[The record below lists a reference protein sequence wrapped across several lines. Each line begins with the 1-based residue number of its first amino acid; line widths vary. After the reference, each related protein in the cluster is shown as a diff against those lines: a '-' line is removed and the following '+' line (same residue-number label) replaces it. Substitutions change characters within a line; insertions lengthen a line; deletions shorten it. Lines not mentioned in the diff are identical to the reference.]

1 MVRRRTEEE
10 GGEEESKEVEVFES
24 IEDIPGIGP
33 STAAKL
39 RELGY
44 TTVEALATATVNELV
59 SGGIPDKTAA
69 KIISLAR
76 SSIEVK
82 FVSALDILKQ
92 REHIQKLT
100 TGSKKLDALLGGG
113 LETMT
118 ITEFFGEYGTG
129 KSQIS
134 HQLAVNVQLPVEKGG
149 LNGNVV
155 YIDTENSFRPE
166 RIVAMAKYLKL
177 DPIKTV
183 ENITVAEA
191 FNSDHQILI
200 AERLDEVVKSKKV
213 KLVIVDSL
221 TTHFRSEYLGRE
233 SLVKRQQKLN
243 AHLHRLERLSKAFNL
258 VIVVTNQVMAK
269 PDEIFGMGAYPVG
282 GHILA
287 HRSHTRIYLRK
298 ARGEQGLR
306 VARLIVSLDRPE
318 GECLFKI
325 TESGIT
331 DVEEEAY
338 GEED

>member
-1 MVRRRTEEE
+1 MVRKKMEEEEE
-10 GGEEESKEVEVFES
+10 GGNGSVFES

-44 TTVEALATATVNELV
+44 TTVEALATATINELV
-59 SGGIPDKTAA
+59 GGGIPDKTAA
-69 KIISLAR
+69 KIISSAR
-76 SSIEVK
+76 SGIEVK
-82 FVSALDILKQ
+82 FVSALEILKQ
-92 REHIQKLT
+92 REHIQKLA
-100 TGSKKLDALLGGG
+100 TGSKKLDSLLGGG

-118 ITEFFGEYGTG
+118 ITEFFGEFGTG

-134 HQLAVNVQLPVEKGG
+134 HQLAVNVQLPVERGG
-149 LNGNVV
+149 LNGTAV
-155 YIDTENSFRPE
+155 YVDSENSFRPE
-166 RIVAMAKYLKL
+166 RVVSMAKYLGL
-177 DPIKTV
+177 DPVKTV
-183 ENITVAEA
+183 ENIVIAEA

-200 AERLDEVVKSKKV
+200 VERLDEIIKRRNV

-258 VIVVTNQVMAK
+258 AILVTNQVMSK
-269 PDEIFGMGAYPVG
+269 PDEIFGLGAYPVG

-287 HRSHTRIYLRK
+287 HRSHTRVYLRK

-325 TESGIT
+325 TENGIT
-331 DVEEEAY
+331 DVEEEY
-338 GEED
+338 TEDEG

>member
-1 MVRRRTEEE
+1 MVRRKVEEE
-10 GGEEESKEVEVFES
+10 GEEEEETREVKVFES
-24 IEDIPGIGP
+24 VEDIPGIGP

-59 SGGIPDKTAA
+59 GGGIPDKTAA

-76 SSIEVK
+76 SSFEVK
-82 FVSALDILKQ
+82 FISALDILKQ
-92 REHIQKLT
+92 REHVQKLT
-100 TGSKKLDALLGGG
+100 TGSKKLDSLLGGG

-134 HQLAVNVQLPVEKGG
+134 HQLAVNVQLPAENGG
-149 LNGNVV
+149 LNGNAIYV
-155 YIDTENSFRPE
+155 DTENSFRPE
-166 RIVAMAKYLKL
+166 RIVTMAKFLNM

-200 AERLDEVVKSKKV
+200 VERLDEVIKSRDV
-213 KLVIVDSL
+213 KLIIVDSL

-233 SLVKRQQKLN
+233 NLVKRQQKLN

-258 VIVVTNQVMAK
+258 AILVTNQVMSK
-269 PDEIFGMGAYPVG
+269 PDEIFGLGAYPIG

-287 HRSHTRIYLRK
+287 HRSHTRLYLRK

-325 TESGIT
+325 TENGII
-331 DVEEEAY
+331 DVEEEA
-338 GEED
+338 

>member
-1 MVRRRTEEE
+1 MVRKKVDEEE
-10 GGEEESKEVEVFES
+10 GGEEETKEVFES
-24 IEDIPGIGP
+24 VEDIPGIGP

-59 SGGIPDKTAA
+59 GGGIPDKTAA

-76 SSIEVK
+76 SSFEVK
-82 FVSALDILKQ
+82 FISALDILKQ

-100 TGSKKLDALLGGG
+100 TGSKKLDSLLGGG

-134 HQLAVNVQLPVEKGG
+134 HQLAVNVQLPAEKGG
-149 LNGNVV
+149 LNGNAIYV
-155 YIDTENSFRPE
+155 DTENSFRPE
-166 RIVAMAKYLKL
+166 RIVAMAKFLNL
-177 DPIKTV
+177 DPMKTV

-200 AERLDEVVKSKKV
+200 VERLDEVVKSRNV
-213 KLVIVDSL
+213 KLIIVDSL

-258 VIVVTNQVMAK
+258 ALLVTNQVMSK
-269 PDEIFGMGAYPVG
+269 PDEIFGLGAYPIG

-287 HRSHTRIYLRK
+287 HRSHTRVYLRK

-325 TESGIT
+325 TENGII

-338 GEED
+338 SSE

>member
-1 MVRRRTEEE
+1 MVRRKVEEE
-10 GGEEESKEVEVFES
+10 GEEEETREVKVFES
-24 IEDIPGIGP
+24 VEDIPGIGP

-59 SGGIPDKTAA
+59 GGGIPDKTAA

-76 SSIEVK
+76 SSFEVK
-82 FVSALDILKQ
+82 FISALDILKQ
-92 REHIQKLT
+92 REHVQKLT
-100 TGSKKLDALLGGG
+100 TGSKKLDSLLGGG

-134 HQLAVNVQLPVEKGG
+134 HQLAVNVQLPAENGG
-149 LNGNVV
+149 LNGNAIYV
-155 YIDTENSFRPE
+155 DTENSFRPE
-166 RIVAMAKYLKL
+166 RIVTMAKFLNM

-200 AERLDEVVKSKKV
+200 VERLDEVIKSRDV
-213 KLVIVDSL
+213 KLIIVDSL

-233 SLVKRQQKLN
+233 NLVKRQQKLN

-258 VIVVTNQVMAK
+258 AILVTNQVMSK
-269 PDEIFGMGAYPVG
+269 PDEIFGLGAYPIG

-287 HRSHTRIYLRK
+287 HRSHTRLYLRK

-325 TESGIT
+325 TENGII
-331 DVEEEAY
+331 DVEEEA
-338 GEED
+338 

>member
-1 MVRRRTEEE
+1 MVK
-10 GGEEESKEVEVFES
+10 KEDDKMEVFES
-24 IEDIPGIGP
+24 IEDIPGVGP

-44 TTVEALATATVNELV
+44 TTVEALATATINELV
-59 SGGIPDKTAA
+59 EGGISDKIAA

-76 SSIEVK
+76 NSINVK
-82 FVSALDILKQ
+82 FVSALEILKQ
-92 REHIQKLT
+92 RENIQKLT
-100 TGSKKLDALLGGG
+100 TGSKRLDSLLGGG

-118 ITEFFGEYGTG
+118 ITEFFGEFGTG

-134 HQLAVNVQLPVEKGG
+134 HQLAVTVQLPVERGG
-149 LNGNVV
+149 LNGNTV

-166 RIVAMAKYLKL
+166 RIVTMAKHLGL

-183 ENITVAEA
+183 ENIIVAEA

-200 AERLDEVVKSKKV
+200 VERLDEIIKSRNI
-213 KLVIVDSL
+213 KLVVVDSL

-269 PDEIFGMGAYPVG
+269 PDEIFGLGAYPIG

-287 HRSHTRIYLRK
+287 HRSHTRVYLRK

-325 TESGIT
+325 TENGIE
-331 DVEEEAY
+331 DVEEENL
-338 GEED
+338 EQ

>member
-1 MVRRRTEEE
+1 MVRRKSEDEEE
-10 GGEEESKEVEVFES
+10 KEESPESKLFQS
-24 IEDIPGIGP
+24 IEDLPGVGP

-44 TTVEALATATVNELV
+44 STIEALATATINELV
-59 SGGIPDKTAA
+59 GGGIPDRTAA

-100 TGSKKLDALLGGG
+100 IGSKRLDSLLGGG

-134 HQLAVNVQLPVEKGG
+134 HQLAVNVQLPVERGG
-149 LNGNVV
+149 LNGNAI

-166 RIVAMAKYLKL
+166 RIVSMAKYLKL
-177 DPIKTV
+177 DPVKTV
-183 ENITVAEA
+183 ENIVVAEA
-191 FNSDHQILI
+191 FNSDHQVLI
-200 AERLDEVVKSKKV
+200 VERLDEVIKSKNV
-213 KLVIVDSL
+213 KLIIIDSL
-221 TTHFRSEYLGRE
+221 TTHFRSEYIGRE
-233 SLVKRQQKLN
+233 SLVRRQQKLN

-258 VIVVTNQVMAK
+258 VVVVTNQVMAK
-269 PDEIFGMGAYPVG
+269 PDEIFGLGAYPVG

-287 HRSHTRIYLRK
+287 HRSHTRVYLRK

-325 TESGIT
+325 TENGII
-331 DVEEEAY
+331 DVEEEEY
-338 GEED
+338 ESG